1 MSWTPTS
8 FIITYLQGMVDMKL
22 CHMPPTADLTAANNN
37 NIRMKGK
44 AIMLSVGTTSTLLT
58 MVEE

>member
-1 MSWTPTS
+1 
-8 FIITYLQGMVDMKL
+8 MKL